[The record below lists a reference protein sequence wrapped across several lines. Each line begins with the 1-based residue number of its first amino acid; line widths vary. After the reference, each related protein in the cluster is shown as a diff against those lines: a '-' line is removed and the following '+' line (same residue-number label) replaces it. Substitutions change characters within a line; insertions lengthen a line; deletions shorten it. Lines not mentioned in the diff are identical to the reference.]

1 MIELS
6 TFIPGGYTFGQ
17 TKYVVVFGTVMSG
30 LGKGIFA
37 SSLASVIKSRGLSVV
52 PIKLEGYLNID
63 SGTLNPCRH
72 GEVFVLDDGTE
83 CDMDLGTYERM
94 LDINLTKKNFIT
106 SGQIF
111 TSVLDKERRGEYLGR
126 DVQVI
131 PHVTG
136 EVKLRLRELAVET
149 EADIV
154 FVEVGG
160 TVGDV
165 ENVYLIEAIRE
176 MSYEE
181 GSDNFCFVALTHI
194 SEPKILG
201 EQKSKPAQLGL
212 KLLNTVGIQPH
223 LIGCRASCPVT
234 DSIREKLSM
243 FSSVPIKRI
252 FSMHDCPSVYDVPD
266 MLESDGVVDEVLSIL
281 GFELN
286 YYRTD
291 TPNRSMLPDGV
302 PVIKRSIITRYKR
315 QLARRESF
323 VKIAIIGKYTSVR
336 DSYASII
343 QALEHCS
350 CHLGVRVDIEWID
363 SDLCDEDH
371 LRPSTLRPDPLFGIH
386 GVIVPGGFGTRG
398 TEGKLECI
406 RYARRKQIPFL
417 GICYGM
423 QLAAIEFARNVA
435 WLDGANSA
443 EIDKDCKHKIVDI
456 LPDQEGL
463 VDTGGTMRLGGQ
475 EVVIEEYSLA
485 GRAIGGSPFRMRFRH
500 RYEIN
505 PEYISVLE
513 EKGMVFSGWNKQDG
527 VVEILELPRERHPF
541 FVATQSHP
549 EFLSRPTK
557 PEPLFRS
564 FVSAAIDQI

>member
-1 MIELS
+1 MSECS
-6 TFIPGGYTFGQ
+6 TFIPESYTAGQ

-111 TSVLDKERRGEYLGR
+111 TSVLDKERKGEYLGR

-136 EVKLRLRELAVET
+136 EVKLRLRELAIET

-181 GSDNFCFVALTHI
+181 GSENFCFVALTHI
-194 SEPKILG
+194 SEPPILG

-223 LIGCRASCPVT
+223 LIGCRASSPVT

-243 FSSVPIKRI
+243 FTSVPINRI

-266 MLESDGVVDEVLSIL
+266 MLEYDGVVDEVLTIL
-281 GFELN
+281 GYDPNFFPVAK
-286 YYRTD
+286 D
-291 TPNRSMLPDGV
+291 TT
-302 PVIKRSIITRYKR
+302 IKRYKK
-315 QLARRESF
+315 QLTKREPW

-350 CHLGVRVDIEWID
+350 CHLGVRVDLGWID
-363 SDLCDEDH
+363 SDYLLESPETYESYATADGMQIG
-371 LRPSTLRPDPLFGIH
+371 LFQGIN
-386 GVIVPGGFGTRG
+386 GIIVPGGFGTRG
-398 TEGKLECI
+398 TNSKLECI
-406 RYARRKQIPFL
+406 RYAREKQIPFL

-423 QLAAIEFARNVA
+423 QLASIEFDRNV
-435 WLDGANSA
+435 
-443 EIDKDCKHKIVDI
+443 
-456 LPDQEGL
+456 
-463 VDTGGTMRLGGQ
+463 
-475 EVVIEEYSLA
+475 
-485 GRAIGGSPFRMRFRH
+485 
-500 RYEIN
+500 
-505 PEYISVLE
+505 
-513 EKGMVFSGWNKQDG
+513 
-527 VVEILELPRERHPF
+527 
-541 FVATQSHP
+541 
-549 EFLSRPTK
+549 SRIFKST
-557 PEPLFRS
+557 
-564 FVSAAIDQI
+564 D